1 MHVASPRT
9 RKDTCVPPTTAQ
21 KIRLSPS
28 VKITLVTQNLIS
40 GLTLSLDIDLLA
52 GLDHGSMLPAAALV
66 VGTLFE
72 MQNASTYSQ
81 QNFFFLHFPVGRVL
95 R

>member
-21 KIRLSPS
+21 KI
-28 VKITLVTQNLIS
+28 TLVTRNLIS